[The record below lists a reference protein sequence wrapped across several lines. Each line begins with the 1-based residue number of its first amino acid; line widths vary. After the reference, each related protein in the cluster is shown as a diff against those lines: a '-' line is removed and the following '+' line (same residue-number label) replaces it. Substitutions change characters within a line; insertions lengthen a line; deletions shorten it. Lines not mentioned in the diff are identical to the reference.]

1 MLTVIRNIHLYTAF
15 VIASFLLMYFLTGA
29 VMIMGSIFP
38 RNYKTFTEKVAIKN
52 NQTEMETL
60 VEICKQYNIYGD
72 QSSNT
77 DSKGRRNYS
86 YFRPGYR
93 AEISFMES
101 EDFVLIKINE
111 GTFASVM
118 NDFHRLRG
126 YKGNWTHVI
135 WSLLYDLCCIAL
147 FVFAITGVYLWWKI
161 ETKKLIGVMFLLIST
176 GITAFTIWYIIIIS

>member
-29 VMIMGSIFP
+29 VMITGSIFP
-38 RNYKTFTEKVAIKN
+38 RNYKTLSEKFAIKN

-60 VEICKQYNIYGD
+60 GEICKQYNIYGN
-72 QSSNT
+72 QSKSADLN
-77 DSKGRRNYS
+77 GRNYS
-86 YFRPGYR
+86 YYRPGYR

-101 EDFVLIKINE
+101 ENFVLIKIDE

-126 YKGNWTHVI
+126 YEGTWTHVI

-147 FVFAITGVYLWWKI
+147 FIFAFTGVYLWWKM
-161 ETKKLIGVMFLLIST
+161 ETKKLMGVIFLLTST
-176 GITAFTIWYIIIIS
+176 AITAFTIWYIIALS